1 MQITLY
7 TQTKPYNSIARNMIN
22 PVIVAGILRDDCD
35 ILNPEIE
42 IEYNAT
48 NANKNY
54 AYIPDFGGR
63 FYYFRKPPTING
75 KKIILHLHGDSL
87 YNYRNVIYNSYCV
100 AERSSSNYDLMLPDS
115 VVMGEQGYN
124 IFNRVLPYK
133 FTPDQG
139 EYILTI
145 AGGV

>member
-7 TQTKPYNSIARNMIN
+7 TQTKPYNSTARNMTA
-22 PVIVAGILRDDCD
+22 PVVVSGFLRDECN
-35 ILNPEIE
+35 IFNPNIE
-42 IEYNAT
+42 IEYNPEYI
-48 NANKNY
+48 NKNY
-54 AYIPDFGGR
+54 AYIPEYGR
-63 FYYFRKPPTING
+63 YYYFKESPTIKG
-75 KKIILHLHGDSL
+75 KRMILHLHGDSL
-87 YNYRNVIYNSYCV
+87 FNFRNNIYASYCV

-115 VVMGEQGYN
+115 VVLGEQGYN

-133 FTPDQG
+133 FHPEQG

>member
-7 TQTKPYNSIARNMIN
+7 TQTKPYNSLVRNMIN
-22 PVIVAGILRDDCD
+22 PVTLTGVLRNACD
-35 ILNPEIE
+35 ILNVEIE
-42 IEYNAT
+42 IEYNAVNIT
-48 NANKNY
+48 KNY
-54 AYIPDFGGR
+54 AFIPEFGR
-63 FYYFRKPPTING
+63 FYYFRKPPTIEG
-75 KKIILHLHGDSL
+75 KRIVLHLHGDSL
-87 YNYRNVIYNSYCV
+87 YNFRNNIYNSYCV

-133 FTPDQG
+133 FHPEAG

-145 AGGV
+145 AGGI

>member
-7 TQTKPYNSIARNMIN
+7 TQTKPYNSLARAMSN
-22 PVIVAGILRDDCD
+22 PVVVNGVLRNACD
-35 ILNPEIE
+35 ILNVEIE
-42 IEYNAT
+42 IEYNAVNIT
-48 NANKNY
+48 KNY
-54 AYIPDFGGR
+54 AFIPDFGR
-63 FYYFRKPPTING
+63 FYYFRKPATIEG
-75 KKIILHLHGDSL
+75 KRIVLHLHGDSL
-87 YNYRNVIYNSYCV
+87 YNFRNNIYASYCV

-133 FTPDQG
+133 FHPERG

>member
-7 TQTKPYNSIARNMIN
+7 TQTKPYNSLARTMTS
-22 PVIVAGILRDDCD
+22 PVVVTGVLRNTCD
-35 ILNPEIE
+35 ILNVEIE

-48 NANKNY
+48 NITKNY
-54 AYIPDFGGR
+54 AFIPDFGR
-63 FYYFRKPPTING
+63 FYYFRKPPTIEG
-75 KKIILHLHGDSL
+75 KRIVLHLHGDSL
-87 YNYRNVIYNSYCV
+87 YNFRNNIYASYCV

-133 FTPDQG
+133 FHPEQG